1 MSCLE
6 DRVPVSEYLAGW
18 LGMFCRQGNARL
30 LIHVILL

>member
-6 DRVPVSEYLAGW
+6 DRVPVSEYLAGG
-18 LGMFCRQGNARL
+18 LCVFGRQGNARL